1 MFWTE
6 KSSRRRGRHRQH
18 ARRVRSPDSLATPN
32 ILSTRSDR
40 GTYSRLQRTYIG
52 TARSN
57 ASPNRR
63 SPSSAVTARV
73 TVTAVTE
80 FLASRLLI
88 LNSVDFKRQFRAA
101 CGYAE
106 LGMAAESIAEL
117 NAIEDEFQHRPEVLQ
132 LRLHHLMRKK
142 QWSRALTIS
151 RRLCRAAPDASAG
164 FLHAGFCLH
173 QIGRTR
179 EAKELL
185 LRGPTALL
193 KEPIYYYNMGC
204 YEVLLGNL
212 KDARVHLQISFKMDS
227 SFRDL
232 AKRDPD
238 LRPLHATL

>member
-1 MFWTE
+1 V
-6 KSSRRRGRHRQH
+6 SRY
-18 ARRVRSPDSLATPN
+18 VRYGS
-32 ILSTRSDR
+32 
-40 GTYSRLQRTYIG
+40 
-52 TARSN
+52 
-57 ASPNRR
+57 
-63 SPSSAVTARV
+63 
-73 TVTAVTE
+73 
-80 FLASRLLI
+80 LASRLLI
-88 LNSVDFKRQFRAA
+88 ANGVDFKRQFRAA

-106 LGMAAESIAEL
+106 LGMPTESIAEL
-117 NAIEDEFQHRPEVLQ
+117 NAIDDEFQHRPEVLQ

-151 RRLCRAAPDASAG
+151 RRLCRAAPQASAG
-164 FLHAGFCLH
+164 YLHAGFCLH

-212 KDARVHLQISFKMDS
+212 NDARVHLQISFKMDS

-238 LRPLHATL
+238 LRPLHNTL